1 MSEYKYEPVTL
12 EPLEAWIDELRYAQG
27 SITDCNMPLNESRR
41 KPRREKWPLEF
52 DLEGVPRDGTIR
64 KQLLETLKGN
74 PMAEPRNSFL
84 SDKLSDNLGLTPAQK
99 ARLMDE
105 LLKENQGGR
114 EIDLSKPVLPRYQRQ
129 EFPQMAYHKDGR
141 VRRIEDAE
149 QLEATQKDGFKPE
162 PHPAYD
168 YSTIRSGRA
177 LTKKASVQQVHRQNA
192 LARRKQDAMSQNEV
206 ERAQEELGVEG

>member
-1 MSEYKYEPVTL
+1 
-12 EPLEAWIDELRYAQG
+12 
-27 SITDCNMPLNESRR
+27 MPLNESRR

-52 DLEGVPRDGTIR
+52 DLEGVPRDGAVR

-84 SDKLSDNLGLTPAQK
+84 SDKLTDKIGLTPQQK
-99 ARLMDE
+99 QALFEE
-105 LLKENQGGR
+105 LLQENKGGKEL
-114 EIDLSKPVLPRYQRQ
+114 DLSKPVTPHYRRSDPKND
-129 EFPQMAYHKDGR
+129 FPQLAYHKDGR
-141 VRRIEDAE
+141 VRRVEDAE

-177 LTKKASVQQVHRQNA
+177 LTKKASAQQVNRQNA
-192 LARRKQDAMSQNEV
+192 LARRKQDATTNGEFEQQEAEIEV
-206 ERAQEELGVEG
+206 